1 MSEFIRGLGE
11 SKGLQVLKTT
21 TGLIGAKRIRKPHEA
36 YLELS
41 SLEIE
46 RHRLNREKDKAESR
60 IKDINKR
67 FEEIG
72 GKVVS
77 LLKFIK
83 EPKNMNKKKNRKDS
97 KPEPIPSYRKSPEN
111 IRERTITY

>member
-41 SLEIE
+41 SLG
-46 RHRLNREKDKAESR
+46 D
-60 IKDINKR
+60 
-67 FEEIG
+67 
-72 GKVVS
+72 
-77 LLKFIK
+77 
-83 EPKNMNKKKNRKDS
+83 RK
-97 KPEPIPSYRKSPEN
+97 
-111 IRERTITY
+111 TQT